1 MTFSERNFTSTM
13 RDDIIPTY
21 LSVVHTFTNILE
33 TGGNVRNITFTE
45 QSLKTSSHL
54 YTQNLIVVT
63 DLYFSADEI
72 DDDILE
78 VFSKECNEK
87 TNILVE
93 MLEEEIPNFFIPG
106 FSLDIS
112 FISAMS
118 SAPSAEETLVSEQVI
133 SALVAAAAGCAA
145 AASSSAAV
153 SSGVAVTNVMHITSN
168 PKIAYEEEVGED
180 NVINEPLKVRSPVSD
195 SSNLSII
202 GAFDEELD
210 EDVEQETTPNG
221 IDDASIPFSTNVA
234 CDVPS
239 MPVLAAEEV
248 ASAIVGR
255 SQQNNA
261 PDLSSVLSVDSETDD
276 FNLDV
281 SMGPVRCDN
290 KEKRKEG
297 NLLLHI
303 LQNVEI
309 DDECIEEQL
318 FGEPSERSGGIGDIQ
333 TNDLEDEKRRKLGTL
348 VLVTISVLKFKEI
361 SQRKQKLR
369 KI

>member
-1 MTFSERNFTSTM
+1 
-13 RDDIIPTY
+13 
-21 LSVVHTFTNILE
+21 
-33 TGGNVRNITFTE
+33 
-45 QSLKTSSHL
+45 
-54 YTQNLIVVT
+54 
-63 DLYFSADEI
+63 
-72 DDDILE
+72 
-78 VFSKECNEK
+78 
-87 TNILVE
+87 
-93 MLEEEIPNFFIPG
+93 
-106 FSLDIS
+106 
-112 FISAMS
+112 
-118 SAPSAEETLVSEQVI
+118 
-133 SALVAAAAGCAA
+133 
-145 AASSSAAV
+145 
-153 SSGVAVTNVMHITSN
+153 MHITSN

-239 MPVLAAEEV
+239 MPALAAEEV

-290 KEKRKEG
+290 KEKRKGG

-318 FGEPSERSGGIGDIQ
+318 FGETSERSGGIGDIQ